1 MSRQLEYPSLR
12 KISSLWPPQ
21 ILQMHLRMK
30 TAGLSDYIVIGSYIN
45 CVARI
50 MESDVLYSYKT
61 VQLTLYSISSSIMR
75 GAAEV
80 EFVGAIVSNCV
91 EMRFPAYRLA

>member
-1 MSRQLEYPSLR
+1 MGIPLNYEPP
-12 KISSLWPPQ
+12 ISFLTKNFEPFATQ

-30 TAGLSDYIVIGSYIN
+30 TAGLSDYIVI
-45 CVARI
+45 ARI
-50 MESDVLYSYKT
+50 MKSDVLYSYKT